1 MNWNLKE
8 ALQSLAKEEQGAVY
22 KRQGI
27 PIALMYPNSYY
38 VGMSNLGL
46 HIIYK
51 EINNRSDSYCER
63 VFMPDKKDLAEY
75 ERSKTP
81 LMSVETQR
89 PLNEFS
95 VIGIAITFEM
105 DYFHIP
111 TLLRM
116 GRVPVYAKDRTDQ
129 DAFVISGGP
138 CSTFNPEP
146 FSAFMDACI
155 IGEGEEVIHNV
166 LDVIHGGRSEGLSRR
181 EILFRLAQL
190 ESVYVPSF
198 YEPQYDGEDHFIGY
212 KVAEGVPK
220 TVKRAWAELTSPGE
234 TVVVTDDTEF
244 GGMYIVEVARGC
256 GRHCRFCMAGY
267 VFRKPRVRTLEELK
281 EGVHR
286 AAVIG
291 KKVGLM
297 GAAISDYPQI
307 DELVRYMEGEGI
319 PYSCASLRA
328 DSLTLDVVEG
338 LARSGQKTITIA
350 PEAGSERL
358 RRVVNKGITDEHLMR
373 AVSLAAEAGLQH
385 VRLYI
390 MIGLPTE
397 TEEDIDAIVSMAIAL
412 QNHMKEVGVKGK
424 LTLSVNPFI
433 PKPSTPFQWMA
444 VEEQKLI
451 ETKLSRLKKA
461 LQKQKGIEV
470 LAESPKEA
478 YIQAVLARGDRRVGE
493 ILQLASEEGEAKS
506 FLKVCKRLGFSVE
519 EELYRERR
527 VDEILPWSHLD
538 MHLKDDYLAMEWK
551 RSVEEAYTVPCM
563 DGCRRCGVCGGR
575 DE

>member
-1 MNWNLKE
+1 MNWKLKE

-27 PIALMYPNSYY
+27 PVALLYPNSYY

-51 EINNRSDSYCER
+51 EINSRSDSYCER
-63 VFMPDKKDLAEY
+63 VFMPEKRELAEY
-75 ERSKTP
+75 ERSHTP

-95 VIGIAITFEM
+95 VIGVDVTFEM

-111 TLLRM
+111 MLLKM

-129 DAFVISGGP
+129 DAYVISGGP

-146 FSAFMDACI
+146 FSEFMDACI
-155 IGEGEEVIHNV
+155 IGEGEEVIHHV
-166 LDVIHGGRSEGLSRR
+166 LDVIHNGRSEGLSRQ
-181 EILFRLAQL
+181 EVLFQLAQL

-198 YEPQYDGEDHFIGY
+198 YEPRYDEEEHFCGY
-212 KVAEGVPK
+212 QIAPGVP
-220 TVKRAWAELTSPGE
+220 TMVKRAWAELASPGE
-234 TVVVTDDTEF
+234 TVVVTDGTEF

-267 VFRKPRVRTLEELK
+267 VFRKPRVRSLEELK

-286 AAVIG
+286 AAAVG

-307 DELVRYMEGEGI
+307 DELVRYMEGENI

-338 LARSGQKTITIA
+338 LVRSGQKTMTIA

-358 RRVVNKGITDEHLMR
+358 RRVVNKGITDEHLMH
-373 AVSLAAEAGLQH
+373 AVSLAAQAGLQH

-397 TEEDIDAIVSMAIAL
+397 TMEDIEAIVTMATAL
-412 QNHMKEVGVKGK
+412 QEHMKEVGVKGK

-444 VEEQKLI
+444 VETQKEI
-451 ETKLSRLKKA
+451 EDKITYLKKA
-461 LQKQKGIEV
+461 FQKKKGIELLV
-470 LAESPKEA
+470 ESPKEA
-478 YIQAVLARGDRRVGE
+478 YVQAVLARGDRRLGE
-493 ILQLASEEGEAKS
+493 LLVAASEQGGAKS
-506 FLKVCKRLGFSVE
+506 FMKLCKAGQFDVE
-519 EELYRERR
+519 RELYRERQL
-527 VDEILPWSHLD
+527 DEALPWSHLD
-538 MHLKDDYLAMEWK
+538 MHLKDGYLATEWK
-551 RSVEEAYTVPCM
+551 RSVEEAYTLPCM
-563 DGCRRCGVCGGR
+563 DGCQRCGVCGGAN
-575 DE
+575 E